1 MEETAWS
8 LARGVPVRRQSL
20 GLAAWA
26 GKPDV
31 CHLLCVHFRGRG
43 AGRSDPRIPRR
54 GSKWRGGALGVSVQP
69 IPTGPQC
76 RRHQKTVKKQDQAFC
91 AVGRRSVG
99 TVPQMYPRGRLGWG
113 GPIKAGHFP
122 TERDKLQL

>member
-1 MEETAWS
+1 MSATS
-8 LARGVPVRRQSL
+8 C
-20 GLAAWA
+20 
-26 GKPDV
+26 V
-31 CHLLCVHFRGRG
+31 CTSGGGEQGGQIPGSPGEVASGG
-43 AGRSDPRIPRR
+43 A
-54 GSKWRGGALGVSVQP
+54 GALGVSVQP

-99 TVPQMYPRGRLGWG
+99 TVPQMYPRGRLGWD